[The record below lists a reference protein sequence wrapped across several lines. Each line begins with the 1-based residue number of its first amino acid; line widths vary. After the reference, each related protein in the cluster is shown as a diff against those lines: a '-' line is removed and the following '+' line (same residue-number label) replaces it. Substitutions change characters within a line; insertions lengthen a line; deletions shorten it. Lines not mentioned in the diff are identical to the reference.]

1 MGGTRD
7 PPLVGLPWVAVLR
20 FLGGGSVLG
29 WCVRPRGGRCGCGE
43 WGRAGSFRGRAGSG
57 WGRAGSFWGRSGAG
71 WGAVWLISGAV
82 WIRLGAVALG
92 GAAAQRGP
100 SGGCGSGGS
109 HPRRMRVRMWS
120 CMRVGMRVGMRVAY
134 EGAYVVLYEGGYE
147 GAYEGAYEG
156 GV

>member
-1 MGGTRD
+1 MGSSAAFFGWWFRFGVVR
-7 PPLVGLPWVAVLR
+7 PAEGGALRVWGVGAGRLISGAGRLR
-20 FLGGGSVLG
+20 LGAGWLFLG
-29 WCVRPRGGRCGCGE
+29 
-43 WGRAGSFRGRAGSG
+43 A
-57 WGRAGSFWGRSGAG
+57 SGAG

-109 HPRRMRVRMWS
+109 HPQRMRVRMWS

-134 EGAYVVLYEGGYE
+134 EGAYAMGCGQ
-147 GAYEGAYEG
+147 
-156 GV
+156 